1 VSRGRPL
8 QLATEVSLALVSLAA
23 IVGMHRLFVD
33 GSYRAPLVVQALA
46 AHLTVTLLRRAGVRL
61 VPAALVTAA
70 VGATLITWAR
80 FPDTTAWL
88 LPTPETLSQLGTD
101 LRHSWDLF
109 GEVRAPAP
117 VENGFVAAA
126 AIALWVVAFLA
137 DWGAFRLSATVEAVL
152 PAATVFVFA
161 AALGGDG
168 SPVAGAALFAA
179 AVLAYVLLHRTANQE
194 RTTRWAG
201 ERQARGRRSLVAT
214 GAGIVGA
221 AVVVG
226 TVVGPNLPGADSE
239 AVVAWRELNRDTP
252 TRVVLSPM
260 VSLQTSLVE
269 QANVEVFTV
278 RAERGA
284 YWRLT
289 SLDQFDGE
297 IWRSSYSTGD
307 AAGELPRRHE
317 PATERVTVTQEFTI
331 EALNSVWLP
340 AAYQPV
346 AHDPGDGQPAV
357 YDERSSTL
365 MVARDVPT
373 SDGYSYTVTSQLPVF
388 DAEAL
393 RRASPEVP
401 DDVAATYLQL
411 PPDFP
416 ERVADLAREL
426 TAGAPTPYDKAIALQ
441 DHLRS
446 FTYDDRVGP
455 GHSQDALETF
465 LFGTQRG
472 YCEQFAAAF
481 AAMARSVGLPSRV
494 AVGFTKGVQDPNDP
508 TLYRVRGVHAHAW
521 AEVFLGEY
529 GWVTF
534 DPTPGRAPVG
544 AERYLG
550 VPEQQDTSAGGAP
563 SANEPLEGATDAAG
577 DAGDVA
583 AAGTDPRNPDAAL
596 GDPTAPTGGAAD
608 EDHPLLSEPVRRVA
622 TVVGAIAAAYVVLV
636 PLAQLARRLVRRR
649 RARSPGERVALLWH
663 TATEAAGKAGVVLPA
678 SLTIAEAA
686 ERIAGAL
693 PDARPA
699 VDALARTMET
709 LVYAEVPPDDEQV
722 VAAARW
728 RAEVVAAARAERP
741 WHQRL
746 LEWFDVRELFG
757 RGRLRVVR
765 GDVAALSAP

>member
-1 VSRGRPL
+1 MTRGRPFL
-8 QLATEVSLALVSLAA
+8 LAPEVSLALVSLAA

-33 GSYRAPLVVQALA
+33 GSYRAPLVVQAVA
-46 AHLTVTLLRRAGVRL
+46 AHLTVALLRRAGVRL

-70 VGATLITWAR
+70 AGITLITWAR
-80 FPDTTAWL
+80 FPETTTWL
-88 LPTPETLSQLGTD
+88 LPTGETFGQLGAD

-137 DWGAFRLSATVEAVL
+137 DWGAFRLSATVEALL

-168 SPVAGAALFAA
+168 SPVGSAALFAGA
-179 AVLAYVLLHRTANQE
+179 SLVFVLLHRTANQE
-194 RTTRWAG
+194 RTSRWAG

-214 GAGIVGA
+214 GVGIVSA
-221 AVVVG
+221 ALVLG
-226 TVVGPNLPGADSE
+226 TVAGPNLPGADSD
-239 AVVAWRELNRDTP
+239 AVVAWRELRRDEP

-260 VSLQTSLVE
+260 VSLQTSLVD

-297 IWRSSYSTGD
+297 IWRSSYSTDD
-307 AAGELPRRHE
+307 ARGELPRRYE

-393 RRASPEVP
+393 RRASPRIP
-401 DDVAATYLQL
+401 DEIAATYLQL

-416 ERVADLAREL
+416 ERVTNLAQQI
-426 TAGAPTPYDKAIALQ
+426 TAGAPTAYDKAIALQ
-441 DHLRS
+441 NHLRS

-455 GHSQDALETF
+455 GHSQNALETF
-465 LFGTQRG
+465 LFGTRRG

-481 AAMARSVGLPSRV
+481 AAMARAVGLPARV

-563 SANEPLEGATDAAG
+563 PSDEPLEGATDAAG

-583 AAGTDPRNPDAAL
+583 AAGTDRPDPEAAL
-596 GDPTAPTGGAAD
+596 GDPTGPTGAGAGD
-608 EDHPLLSEPVRRVA
+608 EHPLVSGPIRRFAAAVGVA
-622 TVVGAIAAAYVVLV
+622 AAAYAVLV
-636 PLAQLARRLVRRR
+636 PLAQLVRRAVRRR
-649 RARSPGERVALLWH
+649 RARSPAARVALQWR
-663 TATEAAGKAGVVLPA
+663 TATEAAGKAGVALPA

-686 ERIAGAL
+686 QRIAGAL

-699 VDALARTMET
+699 VLALARTMET
-709 LVYAEVPPDDEQV
+709 LVYAEVAPDDDQ
-722 VAAARW
+722 VAAATRW
-728 RAEVVAAARAERP
+728 RREVVAATRAERP
-741 WHQRL
+741 WHRRL
-746 LEWFDVRELFG
+746 LEWFDVRELVG
-757 RGRLRVVR
+757 RRRMRVVQ
-765 GDVAALSAP
+765 GDAVAVPTA